1 MLESRG
7 LTLSISNIEFSQDR
21 HKNSLPSEESKVFK
35 KCTSISCFCFHN
47 WLSILCIE
55 SKMQKIS
62 AYKYYNVLCFMRFCN
77 LIFLVILG
85 FQPSVKL
92 GIIEIKKS
100 KMSWFDNK
108 LRPTFRSI
116 LLIHYAKC
124 VFYCLFNQ
132 YFLKRLICN
141 TKK

>member
-1 MLESRG
+1 MARMYLIRGQQTMLHGPHLVLGNCLLLCSPRA
-7 LTLSISNIEFSQDR
+7 
-21 HKNSLPSEESKVFK
+21 KNSFYSSKSWERK
-35 KCTSISCFCFHN
+35 ARRTCTRDCFHN

-124 VFYCLFNQ
+124 VFYCLFN
-132 YFLKRLICN
+132 
-141 TKK
+141 